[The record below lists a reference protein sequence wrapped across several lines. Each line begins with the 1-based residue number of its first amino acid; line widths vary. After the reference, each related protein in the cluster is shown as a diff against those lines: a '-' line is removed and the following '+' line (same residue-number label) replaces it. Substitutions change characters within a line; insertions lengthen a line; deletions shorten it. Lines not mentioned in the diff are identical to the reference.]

1 MILILFLVPRAIE
14 NETSLTTGMIYLG
27 VLEAVWANQVYY
39 QMVAKAE
46 ADIAWQEAVRSGAIA
61 PDEGQQGKTDER
73 APLLG

>member
-1 MILILFLVPRAIE
+1 
-14 NETSLTTGMIYLG
+14 MIYLG